1 MSPAL
6 DRLPT
11 FHVNIL
17 WAAAPHALRT
27 SRLVTLAL
35 LTARKT
41 SIPRAVGAVGTSMYT
56 MLATNSFD
64 VFRALD
70 DDLPSSLHLALSRRS
85 SGNHSGERRHDE
97 RDDGRAEL
105 HCDSIVFVDGSIL

>member
-6 DRLPT
+6 GRLPT
-11 FHVNIL
+11 SHVNTL

-35 LTARKT
+35 LTASKT
-41 SIPRAVGAVGTSMYT
+41 SIPRAVGAVGTSTYT
-56 MLATNSFD
+56 MLATNSLD

-70 DDLPSSLHLALSRRS
+70 EYLPSSLDLALNRRS
-85 SGNHSGERRHDE
+85 SSTHSGE
-97 RDDGRAEL
+97 
-105 HCDSIVFVDGSIL
+105 

>member
-35 LTARKT
+35 LTASKT
-41 SIPRAVGAVGTSMYT
+41 SIPRAVGAVGTSTYT
-56 MLATNSFD
+56 MLATNS
-64 VFRALD
+64 LD

-105 HCDSIVFVDGSIL
+105 NCDSIVFVDGSIL